1 MAESDHKARAPQA
14 LRYLCGVIMASA
26 SLVAIAND
34 LKIMLEEPA
43 EGQAGSGVSNIRGW
57 AIASEGVARVEVF
70 IDGVFEFEV
79 PYGGE
84 RKDVENAYPAVTN
97 SLSSGFGQ
105 TFNYGVLRAGT
116 HSLTARAVSS
126 SGVIAESSAQFTVVR
141 FPDSFYPE
149 ADSPSLQGANVTV
162 DETKEQITIE
172 NLRLADDEQRTVVLA
187 WLTASQ
193 SFQIQSI
200 VDEDEESTTPISG
213 RTDPVA
219 CGYADITENNQSSL
233 SITSSAS
240 WNCDESERDL
250 IANGIPDHEVGQ
262 FPNPNNPNTIS
273 EQNVLEAFTLTPT
286 MASSPTY
293 TGGPAG
299 PIGYVLN
306 GVKVDAA
313 TAGSCFEANDCS
325 LSNPRGDWH
334 IEALGQSHF
343 GFGDDDN
350 NAHVQPNGAYHYH
363 GIPEGFL
370 EKRGA
375 SGGDMVLTGWA
386 RDGFP
391 IYARWG
397 YDDPTSADS
406 VVRIIQSSY
415 RLVGSVPAN
424 RPSTDLYELGTFTE
438 DWEYQEGSG
447 DLDECNGRLGVTPDF
462 PEGIYHYYATDT
474 YPYLQRCVSG
484 VL

>member
-1 MAESDHKARAPQA
+1 MTGFADKGNVVGALISLAAVILASVSWVARAD
-14 LRYLCGVIMASA
+14 
-26 SLVAIAND
+26 D
-34 LKIMLEEPA
+34 LQIMLEEPVD
-43 EGQAGSGVSNIRGW
+43 GQAASGVSNIRGW
-57 AIASEGVARVEVF
+57 AIASEGVDRIEVF

-84 RKDVENAYPAVTN
+84 RKDVENAYPGVTN
-97 SLSSGFGQ
+97 SLTSGFGQ
-105 TFNYGVLRAGT
+105 TFNYGLLGAGT
-116 HSLTARAVSS
+116 HTMTARAVSS
-126 SGVIAESSAQFTVVR
+126 AGVIAEDSAQFTVAR
-141 FPDSFYPE
+141 FPESFYPE
-149 ADSPSLQGANVTV
+149 ADSPSLQGVTVTV
-162 DETKEQITIE
+162 DETQEQITIA
-172 NLRLADDEQRTVVLA
+172 NLRLADDEKRTVVVA

-200 VDEDEESTTPISG
+200 LDEDATTPASG

-219 CGYADITENNQSSL
+219 CDYADITENDQPSL

-240 WNCDESERDL
+240 WTCDESRRDL
-250 IANGIPDHEVGQ
+250 IANGIPDHAVGQ

-273 EQNVLEAFTLTPT
+273 EQDVREAFTLTPT
-286 MASSPTY
+286 MASSPSY

-299 PIGYVLN
+299 PVGYVLN

-313 TAGSCFEANDCS
+313 TAGSCFDENDCS

-343 GFGDDDN
+343 DFGDDDN

-375 SGGDMVLTGWA
+375 SGGDMVLVGWA

-397 YDDPTSADS
+397 YDDPMSADS
-406 VVRIIQSSY
+406 ALRVIQSSY
-415 RLVGSVPAN
+415 QLIDSVPAD
-424 RPSTDLYELGTFTE
+424 RPSTNLYELGTFTE

-447 DLDECNGRLGVTPDF
+447 DLDECNGRFGVTPDF